1 MSFLDSISQFFT
13 PKKAVT
19 KQTET
24 KVTVR
29 PIDKRT
35 IKQLSDKVDKKS
47 LSTVSNFAN
56 LEQEYLQY
64 FNQKSTLIALV
75 DQAEQTVLS
84 AEKAT
89 SQEKSEAKKLR
100 SQAENML
107 RSLEQPFKSIEELR
121 VAFTGLTTNIVK
133 SIKETTIVTEQ
144 LMVLSRTL
152 EKGSKLTNDE
162 IYKIQTDV
170 LGTRKELTRNDL
182 IEFLLENKDLHDIFL
197 RYGYSAELDKKAR
210 EVIETIKRH
219 IRVEIPD
226 FTEFTKAILAVENQI
241 EQHFSSSEELKQ
253 EILERVKIGTFFHRV
268 KNALDSKAAVLDILN
283 ENPLE
288 DFLPFLEQMPVV
300 RQGKLTWMT
309 PNSVTVLRKHPP
321 YKDECRSLL
330 FKLDTMFK
338 DSGLPKSPEMRKEIL
353 DLISRLMR
361 DLDSTRAY
369 LPTTVLLLER
379 KISDGL
385 DSSATP
391 GERNRKKLLTEL
403 ITDIQR
409 LRFSYGIRRSTF
421 KVLSTDEIE
430 HFAYVVKK
438 QAQQYLDAPWMHS
451 TIISGYLVSNFLE
464 AENLM
469 SRYKG
474 ENVGVSDNAKKILRL
489 ISEEIDSGFF
499 DGEDILRR
507 LYYLESQGM
516 YIHTMVHALIRI
528 LLSKRENRRN

>member
-1 MSFLDSISQFFT
+1 MSFFDSISNFFY
-13 PKKAVT
+13 PQEPAKKNLEH
-19 KQTET
+19 KQT
-24 KVTVR
+24 VQA
-29 PIDKRT
+29 IDKRT
-35 IKQLSDKVDKKS
+35 IRQLSEKVDKKS

-56 LEQEYLQY
+56 LEQEYLLY
-64 FNQKSTLIALV
+64 FNQKSTLISLV
-75 DQAEQTVLS
+75 DFAEQLVLQS
-84 AEKAT
+84 ENSS
-89 SQEKSEAKKLR
+89 SQEKNEAKKLR
-100 SQAENML
+100 SQAEQLL
-107 RSLEQPFKSIEELR
+107 RNLEQPFKSIEELR
-121 VAFTGLTTNIVK
+121 VAFTGVTTSIVK
-133 SIKETTIVTEQ
+133 SIKEATSVTEQ
-144 LMVLSRTL
+144 LMILSKSI

-162 IYKIQTDV
+162 VFKIQTDV
-170 LGTRKELTRNDL
+170 LGSRKELTRDDL
-182 IEFLLENKDLHDIFL
+182 IEFLLNNKDLHDIFL

-226 FTEFTKAILAVENQI
+226 FAEFTRSILAVEQQI
-241 EQHFSSSEELKQ
+241 EQHFSSSSELKS
-253 EILERVKIGTFFHRV
+253 EIETRITKGTLFYKV
-268 KNALDSKAAVLDILN
+268 KNSLDSKANVLELLN

-330 FKLDTMFK
+330 FKLDLMFK
-338 DSGLPKSPEMRKEIL
+338 ESGLPKSPEVRKEIL
-353 DLISRLMR
+353 DLITRLMR

-369 LPTTVLLLER
+369 LPTSVLLLER
-379 KISDGL
+379 KITDGL
-385 DSSATP
+385 DSAASP
-391 GERNRKKLLTEL
+391 GELNRRKLLTEL
-403 ITDIQR
+403 ITDIQK

-430 HFAYVVKK
+430 HFSYVVKK
-438 QAQQYLDAPWMHS
+438 QAQQYLDSTWMHS
-451 TIISGYLVSNFLE
+451 TILSGYLVSNFLE

-474 ENVGVSDNAKKILRL
+474 ENFTVNDNAKKILRL

-528 LLSKRENRRN
+528 LLSKRETRRN